1 MVSSTNEML
10 EVGQYNGPASSVV
23 SPLDLQVYISDPRQA
38 ESDTYGLYANDKWS
52 LNKNWNFQIGARFD
66 KYSAKDMNGSS
77 VVSATGWS
85 PRLGANWDVLGDS
98 VWLVKAS
105 FSRYNSG
112 VADAIAQAVTNAGN
126 PTEIEYGYTGPVN
139 ANGPKG
145 SNLQPLS
152 VVTNPA
158 NYSQTTNNILYYS
171 NPTVN
176 VALASGLKSPHVD
189 EAQLEGDYSFRN
201 TGIGDGFVRVSM
213 VNKKW
218 SDLFDYTQ
226 GNNGMVATTG
236 GNYFLKVWENSPIAT
251 RKYKDMEIEAQTTK
265 AGWLFDIGITWS
277 DLEGNYQGETTYS
290 PLSGQGLSYF
300 TYVNGKQEYDPAL
313 AAPYGKLT
321 GDVPLRIRGQVSKS
335 IESAMGKTTLGWIYR
350 FDSGQHF
357 NQFRGLAST
366 ALSADFGGN
375 PPAVPYGGS
384 YTQYLNNQL
393 GTGVGPANAYIDMA
407 ITQDFNLVKLAGT
420 QVAAFVKLNIQ
431 NLFNHMQVTN
441 YTVTYNNA
449 NNLTDAWSYAQGGNY
464 ATNNSG
470 NYNNTSNGYSNA
482 RIIYISAGV
491 KF

>member
-1 MVSSTNEML
+1 
-10 EVGQYNGPASSVV
+10 V

-38 ESDTYGLYANDKWS
+38 ESDSYGLYANDKWS
-52 LNKNWNFQIGARFD
+52 LNKNWNFQIGGRYD
-66 KYSAKDMNGSS
+66 KYSAKDLNGAQ

-85 PRLGANWDVLGDS
+85 PRLGANWDILGDS

-126 PTEIEYGYTGPVN
+126 PTQINYGYQGPVN
-139 ANGPKG
+139 TDGPQG

-158 NYSQTTNNILYYS
+158 NYPQTAANTMLYA
-171 NPTVN
+171 NPIIN
-176 VALASGLKSPHVD
+176 VKLANGLKSPHVD
-189 EAQLEGDYSFRN
+189 ETQLEGDYSFRN
-201 TGIGDGFVRVSM
+201 TGIGDGFVRLSM

-218 SDLFDYTQ
+218 GDLFDYTQ
-226 GNNGMVATTG
+226 GNNGTVQATG
-236 GNYFLKVWENSPIAT
+236 GPYFWKVWENSSLAT

-277 DLEGNYQGETTYS
+277 DLEGNYQGEGTYT
-290 PLSGQGLSYF
+290 PFSGQGLSYF

-313 AAPYGKLT
+313 AAPYGKLL

-335 IESAMGKTTLGWIYR
+335 FESAVGKTTVGWIYR

-357 NQFRGLAST
+357 NQIRNAPST
-366 ALSADFGGN
+366 ALNADFGSINGAA
-375 PPAVPYGGS
+375 PAVPYGS
-384 YTQYLNNQL
+384 AYTQVLNNTL
-393 GTGVGPANAYIDMA
+393 GTGIGPENAYIDMA
-407 ITQDFNLVKLAGT
+407 ITQDFNLVKIAGT
-420 QVAAFVKLNIQ
+420 QVAAFVKMNVQ

-441 YTVTYNNA
+441 YTVSYNPATASLNE
-449 NNLTDAWSYAQGGNY
+449 AWSYAPGGNY
-464 ATNNSG
+464 STNNSG
-470 NYNNTSNGYSNA
+470 NYNNTSTGYSNA
-482 RIIYISAGV
+482 RAIYLSAGL